1 MDHAIKPERAGPVFY
16 SHPNSLD
23 EQDSLNHW
31 KFCRK
36 IIKLLVGNYL
46 DRTALVQSGA
56 NLKLPTGSLTQRYI
70 TDQSFL
76 HSPSRLP
83 IIRNM
88 IVATCSSHGQASLS
102 NVFSHCRSLTPLKR
116 PRAARHRH
124 APWATTPLSTYPQNN
139 YLIVTEFCFLQRK
152 CRSQRLWLHPAHQ
165 LLQGMVSHLDFSV
178 NSRHA

>member
-1 MDHAIKPERAGPVFY
+1 MNKSRWITRSNRNVQGLYFTHIQILSMSKTHSTIEI
-16 SHPNSLD
+16 
-23 EQDSLNHW
+23 
-31 KFCRK
+31 FCRK

-83 IIRNM
+83 IIRDM

-124 APWATTPLSTYPQNN
+124 AP
-139 YLIVTEFCFLQRK
+139 
-152 CRSQRLWLHPAHQ
+152 
-165 LLQGMVSHLDFSV
+165 
-178 NSRHA
+178 